1 MAKIKGFRDIAEA
14 QIDKVSAPTD
24 EEFNPYDYIDSNN
37 YKNNDR
43 GRMQYQE
50 DLARLLYMA
59 QINQENRMNEYNSPT
74 EQAKRMRE
82 AGINPDLN
90 GVENL
95 GATNV
100 AGYQGNPMDGT
111 QSNLQNVSD
120 VFGIISSVS
129 SMATSL
135 MTGIPG
141 ISLSNV
147 QKLGAKIQN
156 GAALFSLFDNSD
168 GSEFLA
174 DVLPSLSRSERNQIK
189 RAEGSYLSSTRG
201 EGRFLR
207 NQRQSLEDRGAVNS
221 MSVDPRYS
229 EDAIEYYEAWQPYID
244 AMSEYAVEDLK
255 GKSARSRYD
264 QSFYGSDS
272 GSQDRSHEKSQQDMF
287 RQFKQPLIE
296 VMKNFDKIDD
306 PATRNIYKAALASFI
321 LKILPL

>member
-90 GVENL
+90 GVENF

-100 AGYQGNPMDGT
+100 AGYQGNPLDGT

-168 GSEFLA
+168 GSEFLS
-174 DVLPSLSRSERNQIK
+174 DVLPSLSRSERQQIK

-201 EGRFLR
+201 EGRYFR

-221 MSVDPRYS
+221 MTVDSRYS
-229 EDAIEYYEAWQPYID
+229 DDPNEYYEAWQPYID
-244 AMSEYAVEDLK
+244 AMAEYAVEDLK

-264 QSFYGSDS
+264 QSFYGSES

-306 PATRNIYKAALASFI
+306 PAKRNIYKAALASFI